1 MIRDK
6 KIENY
11 MKTIYQLKRNGPVRG
26 AYIARE
32 LGVTKPTVSATIREL
47 VDEGFIVVL
56 EDIVNEIKNYVIGS
70 LKATKATQRLKQLI
84 RDEEARK
91 IIVKYFD

>member
-56 EDIVNEIKNYVIGS
+56 EDKTIELTEKGQKTAERIMERY
-70 LKATKATQRLKQLI
+70 Q
-84 RDEEARK
+84 
-91 IIVKYFD
+91 IIYSFLV